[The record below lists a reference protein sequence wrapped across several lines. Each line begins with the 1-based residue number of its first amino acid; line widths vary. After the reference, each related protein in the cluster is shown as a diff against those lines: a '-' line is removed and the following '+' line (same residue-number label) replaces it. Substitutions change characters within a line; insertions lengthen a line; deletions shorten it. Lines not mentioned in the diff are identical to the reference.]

1 MIQFK
6 YFVIFIIAA
15 VIAAGMIGN
24 ARRSALT
31 GKNTVSDVNVDKKE
45 GTDEE
50 SDIKED
56 SDGESDAEDSVK
68 ELKQVALTFDDGP
81 DPVYTPMILEGLEK
95 RDVKATFFLLG
106 KQVELYPD
114 IVKKMY
120 ENGHQLGNHSYSHKQ
135 LTKMSEEEVLKE
147 FEKTN
152 ELIEQITGVMPE
164 VFRPPFGSLN
174 DSVEDRIDMV
184 EVLWDIDP
192 LDWCTSDV
200 GMVVQRIISKVDDNQ
215 IILMHDAS
223 QTSVNAALQIVDI
236 LQKQGYEFVTV
247 EDIIFE

>member
-1 MIQFK
+1 MKRISRSK
-6 YFVIFIIAA
+6 YFIIFIIAA
-15 VIAAGMIGN
+15 VIAAGIIGN
-24 ARRSALT
+24 KRQSTMT
-31 GKNTVSDVNVDKKE
+31 GDETVSKVNVDTKE
-45 GTDEE
+45 EADEKEE
-50 SDIKED
+50 SDKETD
-56 SDGESDAEDSVK
+56 TKDSVK

-95 RDVKATFFLLG
+95 RDVKATFFLMG

-114 IVKKMY
+114 IVKEMY
-120 ENGHQLGNHSYSHKQ
+120 EKGHQLGNHSYSHRQ
-135 LTKMSEEEVLKE
+135 MTKMSEEEVLNE
-147 FEKTN
+147 FDKTN
-152 ELIEQITGVMPE
+152 ELIEQITGIIPE

-174 DSVEDRIDMV
+174 DSVESRIDMV

-192 LDWCTSDV
+192 LDWCTSDT
-200 GMVVQRIISKVDDNQ
+200 GTVVQRIVSKVDDNQ
-215 IILMHDAS
+215 IILMHDSS

>member
-1 MIQFK
+1 MIPFK
-6 YFVIFIIAA
+6 YFALFIITA
-15 VIAAGMIGN
+15 VLAAGIIGN
-24 ARRSALT
+24 KRQNTMA
-31 GKNTVSDVNVDKKE
+31 GNETVSKVNTDRKE
-45 GTDEE
+45 NAGEE
-50 SDIKED
+50 NEKEN
-56 SDGESDAEDSVK
+56 DAKETVT

-81 DPVYTPMILEGLEK
+81 DPVYTPMILDGLEK
-95 RDVKATFFLLG
+95 RDVKATFFLMG

-114 IVKKMY
+114 IVKEMY
-120 ENGHQLGNHSYSHKQ
+120 EDGHQLGNHSYSHKQ
-135 LTKMSEEEVLKE
+135 MTKMGEEEVLKE
-147 FEKTN
+147 FDKTS
-152 ELIEQITGVMPE
+152 ELIEQITGITPE

-174 DSVEDRIDMV
+174 DNVENQIDMV

-200 GMVVQRIISKVDDNQ
+200 GTVVQRVVSKVDDNQ

-236 LQKQGYEFVTV
+236 LQKQGYEFVTA